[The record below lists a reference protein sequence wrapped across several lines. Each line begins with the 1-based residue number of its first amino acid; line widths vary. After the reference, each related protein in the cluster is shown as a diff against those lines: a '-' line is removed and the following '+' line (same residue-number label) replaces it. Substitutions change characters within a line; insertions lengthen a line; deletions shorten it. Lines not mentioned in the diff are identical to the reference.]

1 MSESRLQQAC
11 VRWFRHLPNIDSRFL
26 VAIPNEGK
34 RTMVTAQRMR
44 AEGMVAGVSDL
55 ILFDPKG
62 EKLPLFLECKLP
74 KGKQSESQKD
84 FELTVIKASYRYI
97 IFRTVDEFIQIV
109 TDFLELPV
117 NEFQQR
123 LKAYKKRQQEEESTS
138 VKRPFVSGRGVTPT
152 RPRRY

>member
-1 MSESRLQQAC
+1 MGCPAFLQNIQMSESRLQQAC

-74 KGKQSESQKD
+74 KGRQSESQKD
-84 FELTVIKASYRYI
+84 FELTVTKASYRYI
-97 IFRTVDEFIQIV
+97 VFRSFEEFEAIASEY
-109 TDFLELPV
+109 LEL
-117 NEFQQR
+117 NNQ
-123 LKAYKKRQQEEESTS
+123 
-138 VKRPFVSGRGVTPT
+138 
-152 RPRRY
+152 